1 MDGLEGETRGD
12 AAAGLERARAT
23 GAWTPGAS
31 TTRWLCTEVP
41 AFTDTRD
48 GAGRPLTGAVAAG
61 CPPGTVLGFPAGSE
75 RGALAFL
82 RLHGL
87 TTISGPS

>member
-23 GAWTPGAS
+23 RAWTPGAS
-31 TTRWLCTEVP
+31 TARRLCTEVS
-41 AFTDTRD
+41 ALAGTRD

-75 RGALAFL
+75 PPR
-82 RLHGL
+82 
-87 TTISGPS
+87 S